1 MAHNMSDDEDIDFR
15 RQRFQHPDDPD
26 DMDIN
31 SESDG
36 EDEQVQ
42 QLPIPGKTQLA
53 LQQFKS
59 GQLAGSS
66 VAPSAKM
73 YNTVS

>member
-1 MAHNMSDDEDIDFR
+1 MAGNMSDDEDIDFR

-36 EDEQVQ
+36 EDVQVPQLAVFGNPVGTTAVPCAGSLLCCSNCHSVQ
-42 QLPIPGKTQLA
+42 Q
-53 LQQFKS
+53 
-59 GQLAGSS
+59 
-66 VAPSAKM
+66 
-73 YNTVS
+73 Y

>member
-1 MAHNMSDDEDIDFR
+1 MAGNMSDDEDIDFR

-36 EDEQVQ
+36 EDEQVPE
-42 QLPIPGKTQLA
+42 LSALFGKP
-53 LQQFKS
+53 S
-59 GQLAGSS
+59 WHNSS
-66 VAPSAKM
+66 HIC
-73 YNTVS
+73 